1 MSPRPFAIALLPALA
16 LVAAGVAAAGTDPAP
31 EVQRPPAA
39 PQAVGAVHT
48 LRAIPE
54 ACARF
59 EGRFTGDPAQP
70 YRYEVVRTSPACQP
84 RAALVDAGKAG
95 PSEAK
100 GWVFNDL
107 IRVPSAACPQQQAV
121 LRIWRRPAAAV
132 PPKLDAQGRSRI
144 YLQQSI
150 AKAKAGELPPIP
162 LYTATLSV
170 EGAPCR

>member
-1 MSPRPFAIALLPALA
+1 MSSRPFALVVVPALA
-16 LVAAGVAAAGTDPAP
+16 LAAAGAASAGTDPVP

-48 LRAIPE
+48 LRTIPE

-59 EGRFTGDPAQP
+59 EGRFTGDAAQP
-70 YRYEVVRTSPACQP
+70 YQYEVVRTSPACQA
-84 RAALVDAGKAG
+84 RAGLVDADKVK
-95 PSEAK
+95 PSVAK
-100 GWVFNDL
+100 GWIFNDL
-107 IRVPSAACPQQQAV
+107 IRVPSAACAQQVAV
-121 LRIWRRPAAAV
+121 LRIWRHPANAA

-162 LYTATLSV
+162 LYTAALAV